1 MLIFFASIRSFFLLF
16 VFSIYIVVYILNI
29 AKAIKKISVNEI
41 KDFIFENYYKKIVF
55 SKENSS
61 YSMEYLKK
69 KVLLLLEN

>member
-1 MLIFFASIRSFFLLF
+1 M
-16 VFSIYIVVYILNI
+16 YILNI

-41 KDFIFENYYKKIVF
+41 RDFIFENYYKRIVF

-69 KVLLLLEN
+69 KVLLLLENKLVEEIPHPRNAKEH